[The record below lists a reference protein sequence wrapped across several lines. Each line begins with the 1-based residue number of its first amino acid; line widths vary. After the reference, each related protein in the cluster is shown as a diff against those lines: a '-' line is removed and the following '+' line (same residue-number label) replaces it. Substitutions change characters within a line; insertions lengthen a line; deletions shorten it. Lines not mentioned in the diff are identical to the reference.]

1 MAGEEP
7 LWRQRRRQDWAAL
20 QREVFDLIVI
30 GGGITGAGIAWQAA
44 LGGLATLLVEARD
57 WAGGTSSRSSKLVHG
72 GLRYLPHGEVR
83 LVREVGHEREVLER
97 LWPHLVRPLPFLIP
111 VYRRRGMPLWALG
124 AGVWLYDR
132 LTGVEPAHRR
142 RMLGPEGVLALEGGL
157 AAQDLTGGVSYFEA
171 RTDDARLVYTVVE
184 AARAAGAVALSRVR
198 ARRLDLT
205 PKGGTVELEDAETG
219 DAVTV
224 RVRAAVNASG
234 PWTGEVDPEGTQV
247 ALGRGC
253 HLVFPHARL
262 PLRHAVALPA
272 PDGGNTF
279 AVPRG
284 QVTYIGTTDRLYT
297 GDPELPDVPDEDVRY
312 LFTVARASFPAA
324 ELSPRDLLAVY
335 AGVRPLV
342 AQAGK
347 ADTREL
353 SRQRSIE
360 VRGDGL
366 ISVRGGKLTG
376 FRSVAADTLRL
387 LARGGLGPKPERGF
401 EGVDGFD
408 PKRATA
414 DLVRDFPAAGAA
426 AAEIVGRHGQS
437 AGEVLRYAASRPGG
451 FDRVAPGVSLLWGE
465 VDYLAERE
473 DVFTLPDLLIR
484 RTAVLW
490 FGGLSEPS
498 ELLRPVAERVAPILG
513 WSPQEVSAQVQAC
526 RREAH
531 LDRLEELRRLAI

>member
-1 MAGEEP
+1 MAGGEP

-20 QREVFDLIVI
+20 QGGGFDVVVI

-44 LGGLATLLVEARD
+44 LHGLSTLLVEARD

-132 LTGVEPAHRR
+132 LTGVEPRHRR
-142 RMLGPEGVLALEGGL
+142 RMLSPEGVLALEGGL
-157 AAQDLTGGVSYFEA
+157 AAQDLAGGVSYFEA

-184 AARAAGAVALSRVR
+184 AARAAGAVALSR
-198 ARRLDLT
+198 AKAGRLDLT
-205 PKGGTVELEDAETG
+205 PQGGRVEIADRETG
-219 DAVTV
+219 ETVTV
-224 RVRAAVNASG
+224 RARAVVNAAG
-234 PWTGEVDPEGTQV
+234 PWTGEVDPQGTEV
-247 ALGRGC
+247 VLGRGC
-253 HLVFPHARL
+253 HLVFAHHRL

-284 QVTYIGTTDRLYT
+284 AVTYLGTTDRLYT
-297 GDPELPDVPDEDVRY
+297 GDPELPDVPEEDVRY
-312 LFTVARASFPAA
+312 LFEVARAAFPRAG
-324 ELSPRDLLAVY
+324 LGPGDLLAVY

-360 VRGDGL
+360 VRRDGL

-376 FRSVAADTLRL
+376 FRSVAADTLRH
-387 LARGGLGPKPERGF
+387 LAEAGLRPPRAPADKSAAA
-401 EGVDGFD
+401 FD
-408 PKRATA
+408 PARAAA
-414 DLVRDFPAAGAA
+414 DLGRNYSLTGLAAG
-426 AAEIVGRHGQS
+426 EIVGRHGSS
-437 AGEVLRYAASRPGG
+437 AGEVLRYAAGRPGG
-451 FDRVAPGVSLLWGE
+451 LEPVAAGAPVLWGE
-465 VDYLAERE
+465 LDYLAERE
-473 DVFTLPDLLIR
+473 DVFTLADLLIR
-484 RTAVLW
+484 RSALLW
-490 FGGLSEPS
+490 FGGLEEP
-498 ELLRPVAERVAPILG
+498 EAVLRPVAKRIAPILG
-513 WSPQEVSAQVQAC
+513 WSPEEAAGQVQEC

-531 LDRLEELRRLAI
+531 LDRLEELRRLAL

>member
-1 MAGEEP
+1 MAGGEP

-20 QREVFDLIVI
+20 RGGGFDVVVI

-44 LGGLATLLVEARD
+44 LHGFSTLLVEERD

-124 AGVWLYDR
+124 AGVWLYDH
-132 LTGVEPAHRR
+132 LTGVEPRHRR

-157 AAQDLTGGVSYFEA
+157 AAEDLAGGVRYFEA

-198 ARRLDLT
+198 AGRLDLT
-205 PKGGTVELEDAETG
+205 PKGGRVDLEDRETG
-219 DAVTV
+219 DTVTV
-224 RVRAAVNASG
+224 RTRAAINAAG
-234 PWTGEVDPEGTQV
+234 PWTGEVDPEGTEV
-247 ALGRGC
+247 VLGRGC
-253 HLVFPHARL
+253 HLVFPHHRL

-284 QVTYIGTTDRLYT
+284 AVTYLGTTDRLYT
-297 GDPELPDVPDEDVRY
+297 GNPELPEVPDEDVRY
-312 LFTVARASFPAA
+312 LFQVARAAFPAA
-324 ELSPRDLLAVY
+324 GLGPRDLLAVY

-342 AQAGK
+342 AQEGK

-360 VRGDGL
+360 VRRDGL

-376 FRSVAADTLRL
+376 FRSVAADTLRH
-387 LARGGLGPKPERGF
+387 LAEAGLRPPRGRAEEGVAAFSPER
-401 EGVDGFD
+401 
-408 PKRATA
+408 AAA
-414 DLVRDFPAAGAA
+414 DLVREYSVTGLV
-426 AAEIVGRHGQS
+426 AAEIIGRHGPS
-437 AGEVLRYAASRPGG
+437 AGELMRYAAGRPDGLEP
-451 FDRVAPGVSLLWGE
+451 VAPGAPLLWGE
-465 VDYLAERE
+465 IDYLAERE
-473 DVFTLPDLLIR
+473 DVFTLADLLIR
-484 RTAVLW
+484 RSALLW
-490 FGGLSEPS
+490 FGGLSEPG
-498 ELLRPVAERVAPILG
+498 EVLWPVADRVAPILG
-513 WSPQEVSAQVQAC
+513 WTPEEVEGQLEGC

-531 LDRLEELRRLAI
+531 LDRLEELRRLSL